1 MLGRYCQG
9 GCPCRICG
17 DGGEDTRW
25 RKRVEARQLAA
36 EVDAELAPDPREW
49 LAGIPGYDS
58 SDCRHGCN
66 GWPCNSEQCT
76 FVCHEGLPVKT
87 YFDGS
92 YASSSLT

>member
-1 MLGRYCQG
+1 MN
-9 GCPCRICG
+9 G
-17 DGGEDTRW
+17 DSAAW
-25 RKRVEARQLAA
+25 RKSSFSNGTECV